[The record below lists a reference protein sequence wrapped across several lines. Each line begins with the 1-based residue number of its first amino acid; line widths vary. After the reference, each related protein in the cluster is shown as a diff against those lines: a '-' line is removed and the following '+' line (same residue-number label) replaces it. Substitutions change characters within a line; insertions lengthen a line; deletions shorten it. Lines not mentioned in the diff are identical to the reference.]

1 MWVLSYA
8 SLWSTLANWASLQG
22 LEMWPR
28 GEPGVEEG
36 NLSVPNTN
44 SNLIVTLW
52 KGRLQ
57 RMMRESKP
65 TRWERNEQACP
76 SLLSREIVTLQF
88 LWFSFCCRIRNKSL
102 TKATRG
108 RNSYSSSQLQVPG
121 HQTEEDTAHLKAK
134 RNQCIHAGCFVLPMS
149 R

>member
-1 MWVLSYA
+1 MGCLPKCGRGYGEQLNSRQGA
-8 SLWSTLANWASLQG
+8 LKECLKAKLFST
-22 LEMWPR
+22 E
-28 GEPGVEEG
+28 V
-36 NLSVPNTN
+36 T
-44 SNLIVTLW
+44 IVCLPSSR
-52 KGRLQ
+52 KGPKVRE
-57 RMMRESKP
+57 RRESKP

-134 RNQCIHAGCFVLPMS
+134 RNQCIHAACFVLPMS